1 MKNGHVNGFLISNKL
16 NLLCSFFAIFFSCL
30 PVLASEF
37 ETINKAVTETR
48 NHFEINKLKQEEA
61 VLFEETGKLKHQ
73 LNLYFINAFEAYGKE
88 TVYKKIEYLLWIIEH
103 ADGDNQAILS
113 HANYHLASLL
123 AFLNSHNTAIPF
135 AVDGLKLAKKNRQE
149 SLINLS
155 YSLLGSIEYN
165 RKNFLKSIDFYM
177 KAYAV
182 TPAKNSIFRASMY
195 NNISLCQVG
204 LNDLDA
210 SNHFI
215 EKSLSILDNS
225 TKSQEIQLFEI
236 LVRGNLGSN
245 YFKQKK
251 YIEAIELLQQEIDYY
266 LDNQVNLSEAHNPLR
281 ELLQLYEITG
291 NTTKLSEMIGI
302 ARTLEKNVT
311 SNSKSILYSKILYD
325 FFLKKGELS
334 EIKKFGEHYFVK
346 NEFLL
351 DSISKSVEK
360 LNAILYENQVSS
372 IRNQYLAKSKFLNES
387 LKSKRKTNSLL
398 VIVFT
403 LLSVILV
410 LIIIGKSKRER
421 KNRLISLQQ
430 EQIQENRQKI
440 LENEVKLKQEKI
452 TSLAINLNLKKETER
467 AFLQKLKEIK
477 RKKDTDVEAVI
488 KELQMN
494 VSNLLQIDS
503 KSRIQHTENDEENT
517 RFFTKIKQKHP
528 QISDQDLLLCS
539 YFRLNLN
546 SKEIAQLTNMTSGTI
561 RVYKTKLKAKLGLN
575 TEHNLETYLS
585 TFDN

>member
-16 NLLCSFFAIFFSCL
+16 NLLCSFFALFFSCL

-73 LNLYFINAFEAYGKE
+73 LNLYFINAFEDYGKE

-103 ADGDNQAILS
+103 ADRDNQAILS

-215 EKSLSILDNS
+215 EKSLSILDRS

-251 YIEAIELLQQEIDYY
+251 YVEAIELLQQEIDYY

-291 NTTKLSEMIGI
+291 NTTKLSEMIGV

-311 SNSKSILYSKILYD
+311 SNSKSVLYSKILYD

-372 IRNQYLAKSKFLNES
+372 IRNRYLAKSKFLNES